1 MGWQGGRVA
10 WVSQP
15 IHFIDFEGGL
25 GCGVLEYGV
34 VTLREGRIESAR
46 GRHCA
51 PVGRIP
57 DEDIAVHGL
66 APADLAGTRPFADD
80 WELFAGLR
88 AEAPFAAHFAG
99 VENGLIR
106 SVWPAPRPSA
116 DFIAPGGRIADWGPW
131 IDTARLYGEIHPQTA
146 SLRLESLVRAR
157 GLQALLDEMAALHC
171 PDGRRHYHAARYDAL
186 AGALLL
192 AALAAEPRCAPLSVG
207 QLLLLSTRD
216 PAKRQAMVQ
225 PELW

>member
-1 MGWQGGRVA
+1 MA

-34 VTLREGRIESAR
+34 VTLREGRIEAAQ
-46 GRHCA
+46 GRLCA

-57 DEDIAVHGL
+57 TEDIAVHGL
-66 APADLAGTRPFADD
+66 APADLAGAKPLADD
-80 WELFAGLR
+80 WEWFAGLR
-88 AEAPFAAHFAG
+88 ADAPFAAHFAG

-106 SVWPAPRPSA
+106 SVWPTPRPSA
-116 DFIAPGGRIADWGPW
+116 DFIAMGGRIADWGPW
-131 IDTARLYGEIHPQTA
+131 IDTARLYGEIRPQIA
-146 SLRLESLVRAR
+146 SLGLESLVR
-157 GLQALLDEMAALHC
+157 EMALQSTLDAMAATLC

-192 AALAAEPRCAPLSVG
+192 AALALEPRCAGLSVG

-225 PELW
+225 PELF